1 VAGLTHTELFDAS
14 PVVRE
19 FTQAFLGNKAF
30 TNLPRKFNVA
40 ITACTDNCTHAETQ
54 DLALTPA
61 IKIVAGQEVNGFN
74 VAVGGKMGSG
84 GLRVATP
91 LGVFVPPEEAAA
103 LCSHITLLFRDHGS
117 RRARNRA
124 RLAFL
129 VDAWGIG
136 RFRAELERRVGAPLR
151 SQGRDA
157 RSGKSADHLGIS
169 RQRDPDLRS
178 VGLSVPVGRIT
189 SPQLAEVARLAKV
202 YGSGDVRITTG
213 QNVIITNVPEAKIP
227 ALSTE
232 SVLRELAY
240 EPSGMM
246 RGLVS
251 CTGIDYCHMALIET
265 KELALKTAHELEQKF
280 GKHGKLLT
288 MHWSGCPAGC
298 GNHAAADIGL
308 LGKNVKIGDQVVDAV
323 DVFVGGRS
331 GPNARAGTKVLE
343 DVPCSDLAHVLERVL
358 PYVSGKRPLKALAR
372 EVAADD
378 TVTA

>member
-1 VAGLTHTELFDAS
+1 LFDAS

-19 FTQAFLGNKAF
+19 FTHAFLGNKAF

-40 ITACTDNCTHAETQ
+40 ITACLDNCTHAETQ

-61 IKIVAGQEVNGFN
+61 IKIVDGEEVKGFN

-84 GLRVATP
+84 GLRVASP

-129 VDAWGIG
+129 IDDWGIK
-136 RFRAELERRVGAPLR
+136 RFRSELERRVGSPLR
-151 SQGRDA
+151 SAGRDA
-157 RSGKSADHLGIS
+157 RSGKSADHVGIA
-169 RQRDPDLRS
+169 RQGNPDLCS

-189 SPQLAEVARLAKV
+189 SGQLADVARLARV

-213 QNVIITNVPEAKIP
+213 QNVVITNVPHAKIP
-227 ALSTE
+227 ALTAE
-232 SVLRELAY
+232 PVLRDLPH

-265 KELALKTAHELEQKF
+265 KELALNTAHELERTF
-280 GKHGKLLT
+280 GQQGKMLT

-298 GNHAAADIGL
+298 GNHLAADIGL
-308 LGKNVKIGDQVVDAV
+308 LGKNVKIGDKVVDAV

-358 PYVSGKRPLKALAR
+358 PYVSGKRPLKGLAR
-372 EVAADD
+372 EVAAND
-378 TVTA
+378 TVKV